1 MRLIPVLLATL
12 LALPAAAQQTSPTT
26 GTPASPPPSASPTG
40 PAASP
45 SVPAA
50 TPSTSST
57 PSARGPNRGRRGGQ
71 TRQTLQQRFDTANT
85 THDGKLTLEQAK
97 AGRMN
102 RVANRFDAIDTGKK
116 GYVTMADITAYN
128 RAQRAARTTQ

>member
-12 LALPAAAQQTSPTT
+12 LALPAAAQQTSPTM
-26 GTPASPPPSASPTG
+26 GTPASPPASASPTG

-45 SVPAA
+45 SAPAA
-50 TPSTSST
+50 TSST
-57 PSARGPNRGRRGGQ
+57 PGAARGANRGRRGGQ

-116 GYVTMADITAYN
+116 GYVTMADITTYN
-128 RAQRAARTTQ
+128 RAQRRARTTQ